1 MWDRRM
7 VEAIAPSGRR
17 KECFYQ
23 KPRGVSKVPTHS
35 FSPTFAPWWMYQIRD
50 RASTGAKRVR
60 EKKEKLE
67 ELQRVREKK
76 EKLIL
81 R

>member
-1 MWDRRM
+1 M
-7 VEAIAPSGRR
+7 VEAIARSGRR

-23 KPRGVSKVPTHS
+23 KPRGVSKVPTK
-35 FSPTFAPWWMYQIRD
+35 APWWMYQIRD

-60 EKKEKLE
+60 EKKEKL
-67 ELQRVREKK
+67 R
-76 EKLIL
+76 IL

>member
-1 MWDRRM
+1 MWDETNGGGDRS
-7 VEAIAPSGRR
+7 EGRR

-60 EKKEKLE
+60 EKKEKL
-67 ELQRVREKK
+67 R
-76 EKLIL
+76 IL

>member
-7 VEAIAPSGRR
+7 VEAIARSGRR
-17 KECFYQ
+17 N
-23 KPRGVSKVPTHS
+23 P
-35 FSPTFAPWWMYQIRD
+35 
-50 RASTGAKRVR
+50 ASV
-60 EKKEKLE
+60 E
-67 ELQRVREKK
+67 ETLQMLLKRVREKK